1 MDSKRK
7 ANGAA
12 PAESDDRSSKRRKLT
27 DFDLSKGESRES
39 TTAYGLNFL
48 DQIRRT
54 ADKSGRPVA
63 TYFEKLL
70 PRKDNVDYYKQ
81 TRMPIS
87 LETIEEKLNNGEFE
101 NLAELESYFKRMI
114 SNAKEFYPRS
124 STIYDDAERV
134 RKALSNYMTKRNP
147 AYATRRYQA
156 HPTPLPPEDEQMDE
170 AAGDQGEADGNDEQ
184 AEEQADEEMKD
195 EEDKED
201 NEEEAKQQEEG
212 EDEGDEEAEGEA
224 EREAEAEEAEAEEA
238 EADAEGEAKTG
249 AEGEAEEEQAE
260 VEEAEAEAEAEDA
273 DAEAEDAEAEA
284 EDADAEAEE
293 AEAEAEEAEA
303 QEAEDEEEEA
313 EEGQEVEEAEG
324 GEEEKAQ
331 EEQEQEEEE
340 EEAKEEEEEATEE
353 AEKGAEKEE
362 EEDEEEEAEEEE
374 AEEEGEDERAAEED
388 QADDGAEDE
397 DEDHRTGSKSGS
409 KSLTEERGS
418 RGASRSSRRSI
429 VLKRRESGRLSKK
442 KSSGQ
447 KVQASPRQSGT
458 ANRPDHQYIGVAY
471 RGLSFQYAQEK
482 LVEEL
487 IRYNEPEYEAY
498 FEPFFYLP
506 PRTLKD
512 YYRVITSPA
521 SLKKIQRMVRGTHS
535 RYDTAGVSEFKTWA
549 ALEEKCKL
557 LWNNAYFYNE
567 EGSEIFELA
576 QELEESFYEELKKAQ
591 TAVPEPSQPKIKL
604 KVGQAQEAP
613 APSKKITI
621 HVGGRGG
628 STDSPAPNAPQP
640 TAPPA
645 LNGSSATRS
654 SVRLEAARGVSLS
667 ATPPVQPNHQAEN
680 GARMAAMTP
689 VPFPAAVPGITR
701 PTGPVLL
708 PHPPPP
714 QPPPPVNNQAMMA
727 NGHVEP
733 RRFRRPGKGINDAL
747 IGRLRIQLHPNIM
760 QAEGNSNGNPNL
772 LTIMPH
778 PTELL
783 RSSAVT
789 LSPHHN
795 RVFIV
800 LQIPEHLFHRQ
811 YSVWVLIDKQC
822 LKPCIH
828 PLPNQLPLERAFEVF
843 LRPGMNVIETHLI
856 AALPRGERRPGEP
869 DVELEI
875 FTAFVNLLRP

>member
-7 ANGAA
+7 AIA

-54 ADKSGRPVA
+54 TDKSGRPVA

-70 PRKDNVDYYKQ
+70 PRRENVDYYKQ

-87 LETIEEKLNNGEFE
+87 LETIEEKLNNGEFQT
-101 NLAELESYFKRMI
+101 LAELESYFKRMI

-124 STIYDDAERV
+124 RSSTIYDDA
-134 RKALSNYMTKRNP
+134 
-147 AYATRRYQA
+147 
-156 HPTPLPPEDEQMDE
+156 
-170 AAGDQGEADGNDEQ
+170 
-184 AEEQADEEMKD
+184 
-195 EEDKED
+195 
-201 NEEEAKQQEEG
+201 
-212 EDEGDEEAEGEA
+212 
-224 EREAEAEEAEAEEA
+224 
-238 EADAEGEAKTG
+238 
-249 AEGEAEEEQAE
+249 
-260 VEEAEAEAEAEDA
+260 
-273 DAEAEDAEAEA
+273 
-284 EDADAEAEE
+284 
-293 AEAEAEEAEA
+293 
-303 QEAEDEEEEA
+303 
-313 EEGQEVEEAEG
+313 
-324 GEEEKAQ
+324 
-331 EEQEQEEEE
+331 
-340 EEAKEEEEEATEE
+340 
-353 AEKGAEKEE
+353 
-362 EEDEEEEAEEEE
+362 
-374 AEEEGEDERAAEED
+374 ERAAEED
-388 QADDGAEDE
+388 QADDGAEDG
-397 DEDHRTGSKSGS
+397 DEDYRTGS
-409 KSLTEERGS
+409 KSLTELK
-418 RGASRSSRRSI
+418 GASRSSRRSI
-429 VLKRRESGRLSKK
+429 VLKRRESGRLSR
-442 KSSGQ
+442 KSTAQ
-447 KVQASPRQSGT
+447 KVQRQSAT
-458 ANRPDHQYIGVAY
+458 PNRPDHQYKGVAY
-471 RGLSFQYAQEK
+471 RGLSFQQAQEK
-482 LVEEL
+482 LMEEL
-487 IRYNEPEYEAY
+487 IRYNEPEYDAY

-506 PRTLKD
+506 PRSLKD
-512 YYRVITSPA
+512 YYRVVTDPA

-549 ALEEKCKL
+549 AFEEKCKL

-576 QELEESFYEELKKAQ
+576 QELEASRLHSIPDNFGQEAFYGQLKKAQ
-591 TAVPEPSQPKIKL
+591 TFVPEPSQPKIKL
-604 KVGQAQEAP
+604 KVGQPQEAP

-628 STDSPAPNAPQP
+628 STDSPAPNAPQS

-667 ATPPVQPNHQAEN
+667 ATPPLQPNHQAEN
-680 GARMAAMTP
+680 GARMPTMVP
-689 VPFPAAVPGITR
+689 VPFPAAGPAVAR

-714 QPPPPVNNQAMMA
+714 PPPPQPLPPVDSRAMMA

-733 RRFRRPGKGINDAL
+733 RRFRRAGKGINDAL

-783 RSSAVT
+783 QSSAVT

-800 LQIPEHLFHRQ
+800 LKIPEHLFHRQ

-828 PLPNQLPLERAFEVF
+828 PLPNQLPLERAFEAF
-843 LRPGMNVIETHLI
+843 LRPGMNVIETHFI
-856 AALPRGERRPGEP
+856 AALPRNERRPGEP

>member
-7 ANGAA
+7 ANGAE

-70 PRKDNVDYYKQ
+70 PRRENVDYYKQ

-101 NLAELESYFKRMI
+101 TLAELESYFKRMI

-147 AYATRRYQA
+147 AYSTRRYQA
-156 HPTPLPPEDEQMDE
+156 HPTPLPPEDQQKEEADE
-170 AAGDQGEADGNDEQ
+170 EAGEADDNGEQ
-184 AEEQADEEMKD
+184 VADQADEEMKD
-195 EEDKED
+195 EEDED
-201 NEEEAKQQEEG
+201 KKDDKEEEAEKEEK
-212 EDEGDEEAEGEA
+212 EEKEEAG
-224 EREAEAEEAEAEEA
+224 
-238 EADAEGEAKTG
+238 DAG
-249 AEGEAEEEQAE
+249 
-260 VEEAEAEAEAEDA
+260 
-273 DAEAEDAEAEA
+273 DAEAEDAEEKEDAEA
-284 EDADAEAEE
+284 EDAGVEDAEADGAEGAADKGEE
-293 AEAEAEEAEA
+293 
-303 QEAEDEEEEA
+303 
-313 EEGQEVEEAEG
+313 EVEEEV
-324 GEEEKAQ
+324 
-331 EEQEQEEEE
+331 
-340 EEAKEEEEEATEE
+340 
-353 AEKGAEKEE
+353 
-362 EEDEEEEAEEEE
+362 EEEAEEEVE
-374 AEEEGEDERAAEED
+374 EAAEEEEEDKEEEDKEEEQEEEEQEEEEQEEEEKEEEENEEEEEKEKGGIEEEEKDEEKEGEEEEKQAAAEED
-388 QADDGAEDE
+388 EGGDGVEE
-397 DEDHRTGSKSGS
+397 GDEDHQTVPKR
-409 KSLTEERGS
+409 LTKGREEK
-418 RGASRSSRRSI
+418 GASRSSRRSI
-429 VLKRRESGRLSKK
+429 VLKRRESGRLSKN
-442 KSSGQ
+442 STT
-447 KVQASPRQSGT
+447 QAQAGPRQSAT
-458 ANRPDHQYIGVAY
+458 PSRPDHQYKGVAY
-471 RGLSFQYAQEK
+471 RGLSFQQAQEK

-487 IRYNEPEYEAY
+487 IRYNEPEYDAY

-506 PRTLKD
+506 PRSLKD
-512 YYRVITSPA
+512 YYRVVTAPA

-535 RYDTAGVSEFKTWA
+535 RHDTAGVSEFKSWA
-549 ALEEKCKL
+549 AFEEKCKL

-576 QELEESFYEELKKAQ
+576 QELELTFGQEAFYGQLKKAQ
-591 TAVPEPSQPKIKL
+591 TFVPEPSQPKIKL

-628 STDSPAPNAPQP
+628 STDSPTPHAPQS

-667 ATPPVQPNHQAEN
+667 STPPQQPTRQAEN
-680 GARMAAMTP
+680 VARMATTVP
-689 VPFPAAVPGITR
+689 VPFPAATPGSSR
-701 PTGPVLL
+701 ATGPMLL

-714 QPPPPVNNQAMMA
+714 PPPPPSQQPPADSRAMLA

-733 RRFRRPGKGINDAL
+733 RRFRRAAKGMIDDLTGNANATLSLLTMYISTGINDAL
-747 IGRLRIQLHPNIM
+747 IARMRIQLHPNIM
-760 QAEGNSNGNPNL
+760 QAEGNPNGNPNI

-778 PTELL
+778 PTDLL
-783 RSSAVT
+783 RSTAVT

-800 LQIPEHLFHRQ
+800 LKIPEHLYHRQ

-822 LKPCIH
+822 LKPCLH
-828 PLPNQLPLERAFEVF
+828 PLPNQLPLERAFEAF

-856 AALPRGERRPGEP
+856 AALPRSERRPGEP

-875 FTAFVNLLRP
+875 FTAYVNLLRP